1 MDDESDDES
10 APVTAPT
17 RAETNGA
24 PEESGNDGSD
34 DSGASFAGSG
44 REDDDD
50 DSSEEEEDDEQ
61 EMEKVREGFIVD
73 DDDDDEGS
81 DASGSDDSERQ
92 SRRRRRKR
100 SRSRRAASD
109 DENNLELDDDDLDLV
124 REAAG
129 GGAESEGKKFKR
141 LKRVDGRGGARRG
154 LTAMF
159 SDEEAELSDEDA
171 AGAARRGTLA
181 GEFDDF
187 IEDELSD
194 EEALRR
200 QEERETAT
208 RVRRQAGRPGIAD
221 LSTQLEDLDE
231 EKIGEIY
238 EIFGDGGA
246 YDWALEREDELDQ
259 DAGSGGEDEDGERGE
274 RAINL
279 QDVFEPSELEARM
292 LTAEDDQIRAEDM
305 PERYQLLRQGL
316 KHGYDLDH
324 REFQEKREWVTAAMV
339 KEHRL
344 LFAVKPELREP
355 FGHAVVKVLE
365 FIAFERLEVPFIWHH
380 RQDYLVNVVL
390 PESGEGESEAT
401 AQTEQLLTRDD
412 LWRIVMFDMDFH
424 AMIEKRKATQELWDS
439 LGVQSHEFD
448 ELLGAASTLVEY
460 QDVMDWVQFRYS
472 AELRGRGSKRHSRF
486 GVYDRLRQSPLLAL
500 AESAGIDAAK
510 FAQNL
515 QAEKRLHF
523 VDDPLQAPI
532 DLAAAHASEMT
543 DLEMAPESALAAV
556 SDYAAMELFH
566 HPAVRRYL
574 RNKFVQEAKIDIV
587 LTDDGRKR
595 IDDNSRFA
603 RIKYAINW
611 SFEELRLRPELYLT
625 MLAAEQQGLVVVRV
639 QYPQYKTT
647 LFERLLT
654 NYLFSDGVS
663 DVATQWNDLR
673 RGVFKQVS
681 RKIIPLIARNIRED
695 LRHDC
700 LRSLFFEVRKAFCE
714 KLDQAPFKP
723 PGFLPGTVPR
733 VLALSAGEGQHRD
746 AVLAVILDEDGHV
759 VEHAKLGGMR
769 DAAFRSGLAELAR
782 RREVDVIGVGGWT
795 GATRRLFQQVT
806 EIVADEGLTVGENS
820 TPLEVRY
827 VNDEVARLYQS
838 SKRAEVEF
846 TDLAPVAR
854 YCVGLAR
861 YMQSPLLEYTALGDE
876 ITAVQIHPSQSL
888 LPKDVFAQCTET
900 CFVDYVCLDGIDIN
914 LAVRS
919 AYVASAVPY
928 IAGLGPRK
936 ASGILLAIQSRGG
949 TVSNRTKLIITELT
963 SKTIFMNCA
972 SFFKIPQDTL
982 AAKEDDADVLDGTRI
997 HPEDYELARKMVG
1010 DALELDEEDIAA
1022 YERSGRGG
1030 VVAQLDDPDRL
1041 DELILEDYALEL
1053 EKSFKQKK
1061 LCTLQNIRD
1070 ELKDNYREL
1079 RAPLRVLSDRE
1090 VFTMLTGLS
1099 PDNFKSGAVVSAVCK
1114 RVTNRQLILKVGDV
1128 DAVAESGN
1136 ISDDRSQPVSA
1147 QFTPGQ
1153 AVQAVVQNV
1162 DYKALFAGLSTR
1174 ASQVQRALEAEAMAH
1189 KSADPEKWNA
1199 EAERRDLQAAT
1210 QRIAQEQRQGRIIK
1224 HPLFRLFSSKQAEEY
1239 LAPLQR
1245 GDLVIRPSSRGNDHI
1260 TITWKVADMLYQHI
1274 DVLELDKPNE
1284 YTIGRILKVGRY
1296 EYSDLD
1302 ELILMHI
1309 QAMARKVDEMTRA
1322 DKFQAGSKADV
1333 DRWLTAYTNARP
1345 NKSVYAFC
1353 FDHRHPGYFLLCF
1366 KTGAEAAVHQWFV
1379 KVIPNGYE
1387 LMNNSYPDVPSLC
1400 NGFKMIA
1407 AARARAA

>member
-1 MDDESDDES
+1 MNRRRLAGVDDESDDENGVAS
-10 APVTAPT
+10 PVAEPATVTADQT
-17 RAETNGA
+17 AGDDDE
-24 PEESGNDGSD
+24 EESEGTYDGSN
-34 DSGASFAGSG
+34 AG
-44 REDDDD
+44 DDD

-73 DDDDDEGS
+73 DDD
-81 DASGSDDSERQ
+81 GSDDDDDSDSDSSSR
-92 SRRRRRKR
+92 RRRRRKR
-100 SRSRRAASD
+100 SRSRRTP
-109 DENNLELDDDDLDLV
+109 DEEDGLELDEDDLDLV

-129 GGAESEGKKFKR
+129 QDEPEGKKFKR
-141 LKRVDGRGGARRG
+141 LKRVDQRAGGRKG

-159 SDEEAELSDEDA
+159 SDEEAEGSEEEA
-171 AGAARRGTLA
+171 PISRHGTLA

-187 IEDELSD
+187 IEDEVSD

-208 RVRRQAGRPGIAD
+208 HVRRQAGRPGIAD
-221 LSTQLEDLDE
+221 LGTQLEGLDE

-246 YDWALEREDELDQ
+246 YDWALEREDDMEQGDGLSD
-259 DAGSGGEDEDGERGE
+259 GEDEERGD
-274 RAINL
+274 RPINL
-279 QDVFEPSELEARM
+279 QDVFEPSELAARM
-292 LTAEDDQIRAEDM
+292 LTAEDDAIRAEDM

-316 KHGYDLDH
+316 KHGYDLDNQ
-324 REFQEKREWVTAAMV
+324 EFQEKREWVTAAMV

-355 FGHAVVKVLE
+355 FGKAVVKVLE

-380 RQDYLVNVVL
+380 RQDYLVNVVIN
-390 PESGEGESEAT
+390 SNGQDEASAT
-401 AQTEQLLTRDD
+401 STEQLLTRDD
-412 LWRIVMFDMDFH
+412 LWRIVMLDMDFH
-424 AMIEKRKATQELWDS
+424 AIIEKRKATQELWES
-439 LGVQSHEFD
+439 LEVKSSDYD
-448 ELLGAASTLVEY
+448 ELVSQASTLVEY
-460 QDVMDWVQFRYS
+460 QDVMDWIQFRYS
-472 AELRGRGSKRHSRF
+472 AELRARGSEAVKRHSRF
-486 GVYDRLRQSPLLAL
+486 GVYDRLRASPLANLAQL
-500 AESAGIDAAK
+500 TGVDASK
-510 FAQNL
+510 FALNI
-515 QAEKRLHF
+515 QAEKRLTF
-523 VDDPLQAPI
+523 VDDPSKLPNEVAAEQAP
-532 DLAAAHASEMT
+532 
-543 DLEMAPESALAAV
+543 DLEPETSLAAV
-556 SDYAAMELFH
+556 TDYLSQELFH
-566 HPAVRRYL
+566 HPQIRRYV
-574 RNKFVQEAKIDIV
+574 RNKFIQEAKIDIV

-595 IDDNSRFA
+595 IDENSKFA

-611 SFEELRLRPELYLT
+611 SFEELRLRPDLYLT

-654 NYLFSDGVS
+654 SYLFSDGVS
-663 DVATQWNDLR
+663 EVATQWNELR
-673 RGVFKQVS
+673 RSVFKQAS

-700 LRSLFFEVRKAFCE
+700 LRSLFFEVRKAFSE
-714 KLDQAPFKP
+714 KLNQAPFKP

-733 VLALSAGEGQHRD
+733 VLAVSAGEGQYRD
-746 AVLAVILDEDGHV
+746 AVLAVVLDEDGNV
-759 VEHAKLGGMR
+759 VEHAKLGDMR
-769 DAAFRSGLAELAR
+769 DAAFRSGLAELAK

-795 GATRRLFQQVT
+795 GATRRLFQQVS
-806 EIVADEGLTVGENS
+806 EIVSDEGITVGENQ

-838 SKRAEVEF
+838 SKRAEIEY
-846 TDLAPVAR
+846 TDLVPVAR

-861 YMQSPLLEYTALGDE
+861 YMQSPLLEYTSLGNE
-876 ITAVQIHPSQSL
+876 IGAVQIHPNQSL
-888 LPKDVFAQCTET
+888 LPKDLFLQCTES

-919 AYVASAVPY
+919 PYVANAVPY

-936 ASGILLAIQSRGG
+936 ASGMLTAIQSRGG
-949 TVSNRTKLIITELT
+949 IISNRTKLIITELT
-963 SKTIFMNCA
+963 PKTIFMNCA
-972 SFFKIPQDTL
+972 SFFKIPQDTT
-982 AAKEDDADVLDGTRI
+982 ASKEDDSDVLDGTRI

-1041 DELILEDYALEL
+1041 DELILEDYAMEL

-1079 RAPLRVLSDRE
+1079 RAPLKVLTDRE
-1090 VFTMLTGLS
+1090 VFTMLTGHS
-1099 PDNFKSGAVVSAVCK
+1099 PDSFKSGAVVSAICR
-1114 RVTNRQLILKVGDV
+1114 RVTNRQLVLSV
-1128 DAVAESGN
+1128 DGGVDGVAESGN

-1162 DYKALFAGLSTR
+1162 DYKALFAGLNTR
-1174 ASQVQRALEAEAMAH
+1174 ASIVKRALEEEAAANR
-1189 KSADPEKWNA
+1189 SIDPEKWNT
-1199 EAERRDLQAAT
+1199 EAEKRDIAAAD
-1210 QRIAQEQRQGRIIK
+1210 QKIAQEQRQGRIIK
-1224 HPLFRLFSSKQAEEY
+1224 HPLFRLFSAKQAEEY

-1274 DVLELDKPNE
+1274 DVIELDKPNE
-1284 YTIGRILKVGRY
+1284 YTIGRTLMVGRWK
-1296 EYSDLD
+1296 YSDLD
-1302 ELILMHI
+1302 ELIIMHI

-1322 DKFQAGSKADV
+1322 EKFQSGTKADV
-1333 DRWLTAYTNARP
+1333 DKWLTAYTNARP

-1353 FDHRHPGYFLLCF
+1353 FDHKRPGYFLLCF
-1366 KTGAEAAVHQWFV
+1366 KTGANADVQQWHV

-1400 NGFKMIA
+1400 NGFKMIFA
-1407 AARARAA
+1407 AKARTA